1 MSILVYPLI
10 DTLRVFTIRALKG
23 KSPLIAD
30 KNHIHH
36 KLTRLGLNHASA
48 VSILYFFNLS
58 IISLQIFYQIYLG
71 IQDETIIFFLQIG
84 SAFGLI
90 SIVFLLRKSTK
101 DKSNK

>member
-36 KLTRLGLNHASA
+36 KLTNLGLNHASA
-48 VSILYFFNLS
+48 VSLLYLFNIL
-58 IISLQIFYQIYLG
+58 IIALQIFYQIYLG
-71 IQDETIIFFLQIG
+71 VVDETLIFFLQLG
-84 SAFGLI
+84 SAFVLVGFI
-90 SIVFLLRKSTK
+90 FLFKNHQSE
-101 DKSNK
+101 NKI